1 MPNRYGTRGRVAG
14 SWIVAAGAAVRL
26 LDEVRVRA
34 IGMMIVADRAPVPA
48 PALDVI
54 VPPVMRA
61 RENAEPSNKQ
71 NGRNVKTLRPFCWAS
86 PERIQVLS
94 ISVEIA
100 KETMPAVMQITA
112 RR

>member
-1 MPNRYGTRGRVAG
+1 M
-14 SWIVAAGAAVRL
+14 AAGAAVRL

-54 VPPVMRA
+54 VLPVMRA

-86 PERIQVLS
+86 PDRIQVLS

>member
-1 MPNRYGTRGRVAG
+1 M
-14 SWIVAAGAAVRL
+14 AAGAAVRL

-34 IGMMIVADRAPVPA
+34 IGMMIVADRAPV

-86 PERIQVLS
+86 PNRIQVLS

>member
-1 MPNRYGTRGRVAG
+1 MV
-14 SWIVAAGAAVRL
+14 AGAAVRL
-26 LDEVRVRA
+26 RDAVRVRA
-34 IGMMIVADRAPVPA
+34 IGMMIVADQA

-54 VPPVMRA
+54 VPPVMHA

-86 PERIQVLS
+86 PDRIQVLS

>member
-1 MPNRYGTRGRVAG
+1 M
-14 SWIVAAGAAVRL
+14 AAGAAVRL